1 MAGKYLK
8 AIFAPRSRA
17 AVARWAHNPKVG
29 SSILPFATTK
39 ALERAFFMFTVYVMY
54 SAKFEKIYI
63 GYTSDL
69 LSRFRSHNELATKGW
84 AIKFRPWQIVHTEI
98 FESKFEAIRREK
110 QLKTANGREWIWRLI
125 TGLERSSLIS
135 AEWRTG
141 VRSSPSQQIKA

>member
-1 MAGKYLK
+1 
-8 AIFAPRSRA
+8 
-17 AVARWAHNPKVG
+17 
-29 SSILPFATTK
+29 
-39 ALERAFFMFTVYVMY
+39 MFTVYVMY

-141 VRSSPSQQIKA
+141 VRSTPSQQIKA